1 MTVSLRE
8 RSFETCR
15 YLDEWTG
22 ASTEAGEEGQDSIMV
37 EDGVVGLEG
46 ADESSRERLPM
57 SHLGGGCSG
66 EEISPGRSPT
76 NQLSC

>member
-1 MTVSLRE
+1 MTVALRE
-8 RSFETCR
+8 RSSETCR

-22 ASTEAGEEGQDSIMV
+22 ASTEAGEEGPDSRTV
-37 EDGVVGLEG
+37 KDGVVGLEE

-57 SHLGGGCSG
+57 AHLSGGCSG
-66 EEISPGRSPT
+66 EEISPGRSST

>member
-1 MTVSLRE
+1 MTVALRE
-8 RSFETCR
+8 RSSETCR

-22 ASTEAGEEGQDSIMV
+22 ASTEAGEEGPDSRMV
-37 EDGVVGLEG
+37 KDGVVGLEE

-57 SHLGGGCSG
+57 AHLGGGCSG
-66 EEISPGRSPT
+66 EEISPGRSST